1 MCLAIKSCLML
12 AKGSGCLPVRECVSM
27 LASFLSCRAKKGGRK
42 KVIHINFL
50 VPKWY
55 TVNTCLHWKFLNIL
69 KTCPSRHR
77 KSIFTSF
84 SPSLNTSF
92 LPKKNEGVKNIFRVF
107 FSYKKIYKKE
117 IFTYQILKTHLEHL
131 SQHSRTFCF

>member
-1 MCLAIKSCLML
+1 MCLAIKSCLRL

-27 LASFLSCRAKKGGRK
+27 LASFLSCRVTKGGRK

-77 KSIFTSF
+77 KSIFTSSLHQTHPFCPRKMKVLKIF
-84 SPSLNTSF
+84 SGSSSHIRKY
-92 LPKKNEGVKNIFRVF
+92 PKK
-107 FSYKKIYKKE
+107 